1 MHLPAPAT
9 IKGISNQAP
18 VYLPELWEA
27 VRLYGT
33 AELLDVSYEDE
44 LVLSLRGRAEDVA
57 RLSKTV
63 EDGKA

>member
-1 MHLPAPAT
+1 LKEYQIRLPYT
-9 IKGISNQAP
+9 SRSFG
-18 VYLPELWEA
+18 ELS
-27 VRLYGT
+27 RLYGT

-63 EDGKA
+63 EDEQAK